1 MEVTTSTHTLRRI
14 DAAPGHLLIERAA
27 LDAARTRA
35 KSDPSLVP
43 LDPSLAP
50 YTSPTVYLGV
60 GDTPDRYTEIT
71 EAEAAQIAAAYAAKA
86 NGAADS
92 SVAYEACNETTS
104 N

>member
-35 KSDPSLVP
+35 AAEHPDTP
-43 LDPSLAP
+43 LGAAP

-71 EAEAAQIAAAYAAKA
+71 EAEAAQIAAAYRDIARAQ
-86 NGAADS
+86 
-92 SVAYEACNETTS
+92 EL
-104 N
+104 

>member
-43 LDPSLAP
+43 
-50 YTSPTVYLGV
+50 YTSPTVYLAV

-71 EAEAAQIAAAYAAKA
+71 EAEAAQIAAADAAPTIDEKT
-86 NGAADS
+86 D
-92 SVAYEACNETTS
+92 VEDLPQ
-104 N
+104 